1 MSIFDFIKK
10 GPSAQTGANSAGSA
24 VAGAESAEI
33 LANLVLNTIDS
44 GVVIV
49 LPTGVIEYI
58 NPAAVSLLG
67 GQMAQNFL
75 GAKLEDILKLENGQ
89 GVAIPAQNNLV
100 FYAVNNGQNYT
111 TREYFL
117 VNLQGQKKPVAFKI
131 ITAHSPKNE
140 RIVTFYDITSE
151 LEAES
156 EQTEFISTAS
166 HEMRTPVA
174 SIEGYLGLA
183 LNPKTATIDER
194 AKKYLEEAHKSSQH
208 LGKLFRDLLD
218 VTKLDDKRIKAHLLP
233 IEVTS
238 TVRSIAEGQIP
249 KMSEKNIH
257 FTFGSSSSANI
268 NGGRVINQ
276 EVFAAVDVDFLR
288 EIINNLIENAIK
300 YTNNGGGIW
309 VNVRG
314 DGDRVLIN
322 VTDTGIGIS
331 PEDSKHVFQKFYRAD
346 NSETRTIGG
355 TGLGLYIVKERVE
368 AMSGSTWVESTFG
381 EGSTFYVAFPRLTYE
396 EYLRRKQIEANTQ
409 AMTPQ
414 NSATSTPAVS
424 ASNENQIPA
433 NENQNPAPM
442 QYSTETTTPGQ
453 VAAPAVAPAAAPVS
467 TTTNTP
473 IQTEAPMQAPT
484 ETTIPTQEPATTPTM
499 MNAPIQTPAP
509 AQTPTVSTAP
519 VQAPA
524 PAPTEPV
531 MPAPTEPT
539 ASSAPAA
546 PTETATSSTPVAPM
560 TPATPVMPATST
572 TQSNPFLQNSTTPTQ
587 NTPASPTT
595 PNTQNI
601 PTAPINPAPT
611 PAATANPVS
620 APITPANPAPTP
632 ATPTNLTMPTPPIT
646 PTNPNILNK

>member
-10 GPSAQTGANSAGSA
+10 GPGAQMGANSAGGE

-44 GVVIV
+44 GVIIV

-89 GVAIPAQNNLV
+89 GVVIPAQNNLV

-218 VTKLDDKRIKAHLLP
+218 VTKLDDKRIKAHLTP

-257 FTFGSSSSANI
+257 FTFGSSSSANM

-414 NSATSTPAVS
+414 NSVASTPNISTPSVS
-424 ASNENQIPA
+424 EPSESQAS
-433 NENQNPAPM
+433 APM
-442 QYSTETTTPGQ
+442 QFSTEVTTPIS
-453 VAAPAVAPAAAPVS
+453 AATPVS

-473 IQTEAPMQAPT
+473 IQTEAPMQTPT
-484 ETTIPTQEPATTPTM
+484 TSTMPTQEPATTPTM
-499 MNAPIQTPAP
+499 TNAPIQTPAP
-509 AQTPTVSTAP
+509 AQTPTVSTAL
-519 VQAPA
+519 VQTPA
-524 PAPTEPV
+524 PAPTD
-531 MPAPTEPT
+531 PT
-539 ASSAPAA
+539 ASSKPA
-546 PTETATSSTPVAPM
+546 APM
-560 TPATPVMPATST
+560 TPTAPVMSANPVI
-572 TQSNPFLQNSTTPTQ
+572 SNVSTTPS
-587 NTPASPTT
+587 TPATQTT
-595 PNTQNI
+595 
-601 PTAPINPAPT
+601 
-611 PAATANPVS
+611 S
-620 APITPANPAPTP
+620 PTP
-632 ATPTNLTMPTPPIT
+632 ATPTAPVMQTNPFLQNTTTTTQNTPATPNNANMPTPPIT

>member
-10 GPSAQTGANSAGSA
+10 GPGAQTGANSTGGA

-44 GVVIV
+44 GVIIV
-49 LPTGVIEYI
+49 LSTGVIEYI

-117 VNLQGQKKPVAFKI
+117 VNLQGQKKPVAFKV
-131 ITAHSPKNE
+131 ITAHSQKNE

-257 FTFGSSSSANI
+257 FTFGSSSSANM

-414 NSATSTPAVS
+414 NSVASNPAVS
-424 ASNENQIPA
+424 ASSENQT
-433 NENQNPAPM
+433 PAPM
-442 QYSTETTTPGQ
+442 QFPTETTTPGQ
-453 VAAPAVAPAAAPVS
+453 VVAPVS
-467 TTTNTP
+467 TTMNTP
-473 IQTEAPMQAPT
+473 IQTEAPVQAPT
-484 ETTIPTQEPATTPTM
+484 VSTIPTQEPAPVTTE
-499 MNAPIQTPAP
+499 A
-509 AQTPTVSTAP
+509 TAP
-519 VQAPA
+519 SVPV
-524 PAPTEPV
+524 APTEPAALS
-531 MPAPTEPT
+531 APT
-539 ASSAPAA
+539 
-546 PTETATSSTPVAPM
+546 APM
-560 TPATPVMPATST
+560 APATPVMPATST

-587 NTPASPTT
+587 NTPASSTA

-601 PTAPINPAPT
+601 PTAPINPVPT
-611 PAATANPVS
+611 SVTPVNPVS
-620 APITPANPAPTP
+620 TPITPANPAQTP
-632 ATPTNLTMPTPPIT
+632 AAPISPSMPTPPIT

>member
-10 GPSAQTGANSAGSA
+10 GPSAQTGANSAGGA

-44 GVVIV
+44 GVIIV

-117 VNLQGQKKPVAFKI
+117 VNLQGQKKPVAFKV

-257 FTFGSSSSANI
+257 FTFGSSSSANM

-414 NSATSTPAVS
+414 NSTASTSAVSTP
-424 ASNENQIPA
+424 NENQTPT
-433 NENQNPAPM
+433 PM
-442 QYSTETTTPGQ
+442 QFPTETTAPTP
-453 VAAPAVAPAAAPVS
+453 VATPVS

-473 IQTEAPMQAPT
+473 IQTEASMQTPT
-484 ETTIPTQEPATTPTM
+484 ASTIPTQAPAQTPTM
-499 MNAPIQTPAP
+499 TNAPIQTPAP
-509 AQTPTVSTAP
+509 AQTPTASTAP

-524 PAPTEPV
+524 PAPTESV
-531 MPAPTEPT
+531 IPAPTEP
-539 ASSAPAA
+539 SVLSA
-546 PTETATSSTPVAPM
+546 PVAPTAPGAPVM
-560 TPATPVMPATST
+560 SANPVISNVSTTPSTPATPTTS
-572 TQSNPFLQNSTTPTQ
+572 
-587 NTPASPTT
+587 
-595 PNTQNI
+595 
-601 PTAPINPAPT
+601 
-611 PAATANPVS
+611 
-620 APITPANPAPTP
+620 PTP
-632 ATPTNLTMPTPPIT
+632 ATPTAPVMQTNPFLQNTTPTTQNTPATPINPTMPTPPIT

>member
-10 GPSAQTGANSAGSA
+10 GPGAQAGANSAGGV
-24 VAGAESAEI
+24 VAGTEGAEI
-33 LANLVLNTIDS
+33 LANLVLNTTDS
-44 GVVIV
+44 GVIIV

-111 TREYFL
+111 TRGYFL
-117 VNLQGQKKPVAFKI
+117 VNLQGQKKPVAFKV

-156 EQTEFISTAS
+156 EQAEFISTAS

-194 AKKYLEEAHKSSQH
+194 AKKYLEEAKKSSQH

-218 VTKLDDKRIKAHLLP
+218 VTKLDDKRIKAHLTP

-257 FTFGSSSSANI
+257 FTFGSSSSANM

-414 NSATSTPAVS
+414 NTTDSTPNTS
-424 ASNENQIPA
+424 NPGISEPNENQT
-433 NENQNPAPM
+433 PAPM
-442 QYSTETTTPGQ
+442 QFSTETTTPNQ
-453 VAAPAVAPAAAPVS
+453 VAAPVS
-467 TTTNTP
+467 TTMNMP
-473 IQTEAPMQAPT
+473 VQAEAPMQAPT
-484 ETTIPTQEPATTPTM
+484 VSAMPTQ
-499 MNAPIQTPAP
+499 
-509 AQTPTVSTAP
+509 
-519 VQAPA
+519 A
-524 PAPTEPV
+524 PAPTESTIS
-531 MPAPTEPT
+531 APTEPT
-539 ASSAPAA
+539 ASSTPAAPMAPAA
-546 PTETATSSTPVAPM
+546 PVVSA
-560 TPATPVMPATST
+560 MPT
-572 TQSNPFLQNSTTPTQ
+572 TQTNPFLQNSATPAQ

-595 PNTQNI
+595 PNAQSVAT
-601 PTAPINPAPT
+601 TLANPAPT
-611 PAATANPVS
+611 QAATVNPVS
-620 APITPANPAPTP
+620 NPITPANPNPTS
-632 ATPTNLTMPTPPIT
+632 ATPINPAMPTPPIA

>member
-10 GPSAQTGANSAGSA
+10 GPSAQTGANSAGGA

-44 GVVIV
+44 GVIIV
-49 LPTGVIEYI
+49 LSTGVIEYI

-67 GQMAQNFL
+67 GQMVQNFL

-111 TREYFL
+111 TRGYFL
-117 VNLQGQKKPVAFKI
+117 VNLQGQKKPVAFKV

-156 EQTEFISTAS
+156 EQAEFISTAS

-194 AKKYLEEAHKSSQH
+194 AKKYLEEAKKSSQH

-218 VTKLDDKRIKAHLLP
+218 VTKLDDKRIKAHLTP

-257 FTFGSSSSANI
+257 FTFGSSSSANM

-414 NSATSTPAVS
+414 NTATSASDAS
-424 ASNENQIPA
+424 APSEGQTA
-433 NENQNPAPM
+433 APM
-442 QYSTETTTPGQ
+442 QFPTETTTPTQ
-453 VAAPAVAPAAAPVS
+453 TSAPVS
-467 TTTNTP
+467 TTINTP

-484 ETTIPTQEPATTPTM
+484 VSAMPTQAPATAPTEM
-499 MNAPIQTPAP
+499 VAPAKAPTP
-509 AQTPTVSTAP
+509 AQTPTASATP

-524 PAPTEPV
+524 SAPTD
-531 MPAPTEPT
+531 PT
-539 ASSAPAA
+539 ASSKPA
-546 PTETATSSTPVAPM
+546 APM
-560 TPATPVMPATST
+560 TPAAPVM
-572 TQSNPFLQNSTTPTQ
+572 QSNPFLQNSATPAQ
-587 NTPASPTT
+587 NTPASS
-595 PNTQNI
+595 
-601 PTAPINPAPT
+601 TAPNAQSVATTLANPAPT
-611 PAATANPVS
+611 QAATVNPVS
-620 APITPANPAPTP
+620 NPITPANPNPTS
-632 ATPTNLTMPTPPIT
+632 ATPINPAMPNPPIM

>member
-10 GPSAQTGANSAGSA
+10 GPGAQTSANSAGGA

-44 GVVIV
+44 GVIIV

-100 FYAVNNGQNYT
+100 FHAVNNGQNYT

-218 VTKLDDKRIKAHLLP
+218 VTKLDDKRIKAHLTP

-257 FTFGSSSSANI
+257 FTFGSSSSANM

-276 EVFAAVDVDFLR
+276 EVFASIDVDFLR

-414 NSATSTPAVS
+414 NSVASNPADS
-424 ASNENQIPA
+424 ASSENQTSVPTDFAAQTQPQTMPTAVPVQIPA
-433 NENQNPAPM
+433 PAP
-442 QYSTETTTPGQ
+442 SEAITPAQ
-453 VAAPAVAPAAAPVS
+453 APAS
-467 TTTNTP
+467 S
-473 IQTEAPMQAPT
+473 EAISPT
-484 ETTIPTQEPATTPTM
+484 
-499 MNAPIQTPAP
+499 QTPAP
-509 AQTPTVSTAP
+509 APTQTQTTSAAST
-519 VQAPA
+519 QTPA
-524 PAPTEPV
+524 PAPTESV
-531 MPAPTEPT
+531 IPAPTEP
-539 ASSAPAA
+539 SVQSAPAA
-546 PTETATSSTPVAPM
+546 ST
-560 TPATPVMPATST
+560 TPATPAMSSAPTAQT
-572 TQSNPFLQNSTTPTQ
+572 NPFLQNSTTPTQ
-587 NTPASPTT
+587 NAPTISTT
-595 PNTQNI
+595 PNIQATPIAPTNPSPTQA
-601 PTAPINPAPT
+601 TTINPAST
-611 PAATANPVS
+611 
-620 APITPANPAPTP
+620 PITPANP
-632 ATPTNLTMPTPPIT
+632 TPTSAALINSTIPTPPIT

>member
-10 GPSAQTGANSAGSA
+10 GPAAQTTASNTSGA

-44 GVVIV
+44 GVIIV

-218 VTKLDDKRIKAHLLP
+218 VTKLDDKRIKAHLTP

-257 FTFGSSSSANI
+257 FTFGSSSSANM

-276 EVFAAVDVDFLR
+276 EVFAAIDVDFLR

-346 NSETRTIGG
+346 NSETRTVGG

-414 NSATSTPAVS
+414 NSVASTSAVSTP
-424 ASNENQIPA
+424 NENQT
-433 NENQNPAPM
+433 PAPM
-442 QYSTETTTPGQ
+442 QYSTETTAPTP
-453 VAAPAVAPAAAPVS
+453 VAAPVS
-467 TTTNTP
+467 TTMNTP
-473 IQTEAPMQAPT
+473 VQTEAP
-484 ETTIPTQEPATTPTM
+484 
-499 MNAPIQTPAP
+499 IQ
-509 AQTPTVSTAP
+509 AQTASAMPI
-519 VQAPA
+519 QAPA
-524 PAPTEPV
+524 PVTTEATAPSVPVAPTEPAALS
-531 MPAPTEPT
+531 APT
-539 ASSAPAA
+539 
-546 PTETATSSTPVAPM
+546 APM
-560 TPATPVMPATST
+560 APATPVMPATST

-587 NTPASPTT
+587 STPASSTA

-601 PTAPINPAPT
+601 PTAPINPVPT
-611 PAATANPVS
+611 SATPVNPVS
-620 APITPANPAPTP
+620 TPITPANPAQTP
-632 ATPTNLTMPTPPIT
+632 AAPISPSMPTPPIT

>member
-10 GPSAQTGANSAGSA
+10 GPGAQAGVNSAGGA
-24 VAGAESAEI
+24 VAGAEGAEI
-33 LANLVLNTIDS
+33 LANLVLNTTDS
-44 GVVIV
+44 GVIIV

-111 TREYFL
+111 TRGYFL
-117 VNLQGQKKPVAFKI
+117 VNLQGQKKPVAFKV

-156 EQTEFISTAS
+156 EQAEFISTAS

-194 AKKYLEEAHKSSQH
+194 AKKYLEEAKKSSQH

-218 VTKLDDKRIKAHLLP
+218 VTKLDDKRIKAHLTP

-249 KMSEKNIH
+249 KMSEKDIH
-257 FTFGSSSSANI
+257 FTFGSSSSANM

-414 NSATSTPAVS
+414 NTATSASDAS
-424 ASNENQIPA
+424 APSEGQTA
-433 NENQNPAPM
+433 APM
-442 QYSTETTTPGQ
+442 QFPTETTTPTQ
-453 VAAPAVAPAAAPVS
+453 TSAPVS
-467 TTTNTP
+467 TTINTP

-484 ETTIPTQEPATTPTM
+484 VSAMPTQAPATAPTEM
-499 MNAPIQTPAP
+499 VAPAKAPTP
-509 AQTPTVSTAP
+509 AQTPTASATP

-524 PAPTEPV
+524 SAPTD
-531 MPAPTEPT
+531 PT
-539 ASSAPAA
+539 ASSKPA
-546 PTETATSSTPVAPM
+546 APM
-560 TPATPVMPATST
+560 TPAAPVM
-572 TQSNPFLQNSTTPTQ
+572 QSNPFLQNSATPAQ
-587 NTPASPTT
+587 NTPASS
-595 PNTQNI
+595 
-601 PTAPINPAPT
+601 TAPNAQSVATTLANPAPT
-611 PAATANPVS
+611 QAATVNPVS
-620 APITPANPAPTP
+620 NPITPANPNPTS
-632 ATPTNLTMPTPPIT
+632 ATPINPAMPNPPIM

>member
-10 GPSAQTGANSAGSA
+10 GPGAQTGANSAGGA

-44 GVVIV
+44 GVIIV

-89 GVAIPAQNNLV
+89 GVAIPTQNNLV
-100 FYAVNNGQNYT
+100 LYAVNNGQNYT

-218 VTKLDDKRIKAHLLP
+218 VTKLDDKRIKAHLTP

-249 KMSEKNIH
+249 KMSEKDIH
-257 FTFGSSSSANI
+257 FTFGSSSSANM

-414 NSATSTPAVS
+414 NTATSASDAS
-424 ASNENQIPA
+424 APSEGQTA
-433 NENQNPAPM
+433 APM
-442 QYSTETTTPGQ
+442 QFPTETTTPTQ
-453 VAAPAVAPAAAPVS
+453 TSAPVS
-467 TTTNTP
+467 TTINTP

-484 ETTIPTQEPATTPTM
+484 VSAMPTQAPATAPTEM
-499 MNAPIQTPAP
+499 VAPAKAPTP
-509 AQTPTVSTAP
+509 AQTPTASATP

-524 PAPTEPV
+524 SAPTD
-531 MPAPTEPT
+531 PT
-539 ASSAPAA
+539 ASSKPA
-546 PTETATSSTPVAPM
+546 APM
-560 TPATPVMPATST
+560 TPAAPVM
-572 TQSNPFLQNSTTPTQ
+572 QSNPFLQNSATPAQ
-587 NTPASPTT
+587 NTPASS
-595 PNTQNI
+595 
-601 PTAPINPAPT
+601 TAPNAQSVATTLANPAPT
-611 PAATANPVS
+611 QAATVNPVS
-620 APITPANPAPTP
+620 NPITPANPNPTS
-632 ATPTNLTMPTPPIT
+632 ATPINPAMPNPPIM

>member
-10 GPSAQTGANSAGSA
+10 GPGAQVGANSAGGA

-33 LANLVLNTIDS
+33 LANLVLNTTDS
-44 GVVIV
+44 GVIIV

-111 TREYFL
+111 TRGYFL

-156 EQTEFISTAS
+156 EQAEFISTAS

-194 AKKYLEEAHKSSQH
+194 AKKYLEEAKKSSQH

-218 VTKLDDKRIKAHLLP
+218 VTKLDDKRIKAHLTP

-257 FTFGSSSSANI
+257 FTFGSSSSANM

-314 DGDRVLIN
+314 DGDRVLTN

-396 EYLRRKQIEANTQ
+396 EYLRRKQIEVNTQ

-414 NSATSTPAVS
+414 NSVASTPNISTPSVS
-424 ASNENQIPA
+424 EPSENQT
-433 NENQNPAPM
+433 PAPM
-442 QYSTETTTPGQ
+442 QFPTETTTPI
-453 VAAPAVAPAAAPVS
+453 PAVAPVS
-467 TTTNTP
+467 TTMNMS

-484 ETTIPTQEPATTPTM
+484 VSTTPVQ
-499 MNAPIQTPAP
+499 APAP
-509 AQTPTVSTAP
+509 AQTPTVSATP
-519 VQAPA
+519 IQLPA
-524 PAPTEPV
+524 
-531 MPAPTEPT
+531 PAPTEPT

-546 PTETATSSTPVAPM
+546 PI
-560 TPATPVMPATST
+560 TPASPVMPVTST
-572 TQSNPFLQNSTTPTQ
+572 TQSNPFLQNSATPAQ
-587 NTPASPTT
+587 NTSASPTA
-595 PNTQNI
+595 PNTQGI

-611 PAATANPVS
+611 PAATVNPVS
-620 APITPANPAPTP
+620 TPITPANPTPTP
-632 ATPTNLTMPTPPIT
+632 AAPINPAMPNPPIT

>member
-10 GPSAQTGANSAGSA
+10 GPGAQTGANSAGGA

-44 GVVIV
+44 GVIIV

-67 GQMAQNFL
+67 GQVAQNFL

-218 VTKLDDKRIKAHLLP
+218 VTKLDDKRIKAHLTP

-257 FTFGSSSSANI
+257 FTFGSSSSANM

-414 NSATSTPAVS
+414 NTVASTPNISTPSVS
-424 ASNENQIPA
+424 EPSENQA
-433 NENQNPAPM
+433 PAPM
-442 QYSTETTTPGQ
+442 QSPTEMTTPIQ
-453 VAAPAVAPAAAPVS
+453 AAEPVS
-467 TTTNTP
+467 AIMNTP
-473 IQTEAPMQAPT
+473 IQTEAPVQA
-484 ETTIPTQEPATTPTM
+484 
-499 MNAPIQTPAP
+499 
-509 AQTPTVSTAP
+509 PTVSTTPVQAP
-519 VQAPA
+519 AQSSTTSTAPIQAPA
-524 PAPTEPV
+524 PAPTEP
-531 MPAPTEPT
+531 T
-539 ASSAPAA
+539 ASSTPAA
-546 PTETATSSTPVAPM
+546 PITPASPVTPV
-560 TPATPVMPATST
+560 TST
-572 TQSNPFLQNSTTPTQ
+572 TQSNPFLQNNATPAQ
-587 NTPASPTT
+587 NTPASPTALNAQSVAT
-595 PNTQNI
+595 TLAN
-601 PTAPINPAPT
+601 PT
-611 PAATANPVS
+611 PTQATTINPVS
-620 APITPANPAPTP
+620 TPITPANPAPAP
-632 ATPTNLTMPTPPIT
+632 AAPINSTMPTPPIT

>member
-10 GPSAQTGANSAGSA
+10 GPGAQAGVNSAGGA
-24 VAGAESAEI
+24 VSGAESAEI
-33 LANLVLNTIDS
+33 LANLVLNTTDS
-44 GVVIV
+44 GVIIV

-111 TREYFL
+111 TRGYFL
-117 VNLQGQKKPVAFKI
+117 VNLQGQKKPVAFKV

-156 EQTEFISTAS
+156 EQAEFISTAS

-218 VTKLDDKRIKAHLLP
+218 VTKLDDKRIKAHLTP

-249 KMSEKNIH
+249 KMSEKDIH
-257 FTFGSSSSANI
+257 FTFGSSSSANM

-414 NSATSTPAVS
+414 NSVASIPNTFTP
-424 ASNENQIPA
+424 NENQT
-433 NENQNPAPM
+433 PAPM
-442 QYSTETTTPGQ
+442 QFSTEITAPTP
-453 VAAPAVAPAAAPVS
+453 VATPVS
-467 TTTNTP
+467 TTMNTP
-473 IQTEAPMQAPT
+473 MQTEAPMQAPT
-484 ETTIPTQEPATTPTM
+484 VSTTPVQ
-499 MNAPIQTPAP
+499 APAP
-509 AQTPTVSTAP
+509 AQTPTTSTTP
-519 VQAPA
+519 TQAPA
-524 PAPTEPV
+524 PTPTESAISAPTEP
-531 MPAPTEPT
+531 A

-546 PTETATSSTPVAPM
+546 PMAPAAPIM
-560 TPATPVMPATST
+560 
-572 TQSNPFLQNSTTPTQ
+572 QSNSFLQNSATPAQ
-587 NTPASPTT
+587 NTPASATT
-595 PNTQNI
+595 PNAQSI
-601 PTAPINPAPT
+601 PTEPINPSST
-611 PAATANPVS
+611 HAATVNPVS
-620 APITPANPAPTP
+620 TQITPVNPTQTPAVPVNPTPTP
-632 ATPTNLTMPTPPIT
+632 ATPINPTMPAPPT
-646 PTNPNILNK
+646 MPTNPNILNK

>member
-10 GPSAQTGANSAGSA
+10 GPSAQTGTNSAGGV

-44 GVVIV
+44 GVIIV
-49 LPTGVIEYI
+49 LSTGVIEYI

-117 VNLQGQKKPVAFKI
+117 VNLQGQKKPVAFKV

-218 VTKLDDKRIKAHLLP
+218 VTKLDDKRIKAHLTP

-249 KMSEKNIH
+249 KMSEKDIH
-257 FTFGSSSSANI
+257 FTFGSSSSANM

-414 NSATSTPAVS
+414 NSTASTSAASTP
-424 ASNENQIPA
+424 NENQT
-433 NENQNPAPM
+433 PAPM
-442 QYSTETTTPGQ
+442 QFPTEMTTPSQ
-453 VAAPAVAPAAAPVS
+453 AAVPVS
-467 TTTNTP
+467 TTMNTP
-473 IQTEAPMQAPT
+473 VQTEAPMQAQT
-484 ETTIPTQEPATTPTM
+484 ASAM
-499 MNAPIQTPAP
+499 PI
-509 AQTPTVSTAP
+509 
-519 VQAPA
+519 QAPA
-524 PAPTEPV
+524 PVTTEATAPSVPVAPTEPATLS
-531 MPAPTEPT
+531 APT
-539 ASSAPAA
+539 
-546 PTETATSSTPVAPM
+546 APM
-560 TPATPVMPATST
+560 APVTPVMPATST
-572 TQSNPFLQNSTTPTQ
+572 TQSNPFLQNNTTPAQ

-620 APITPANPAPTP
+620 TPITPANPAPTP
-632 ATPTNLTMPTPPIT
+632 AAPTNLTMPTPPIT

>member
-10 GPSAQTGANSAGSA
+10 GPSTQTGTNSTGGA

-44 GVVIV
+44 GVIIV
-49 LPTGVIEYI
+49 LSTGIIEYI

-257 FTFGSSSSANI
+257 FTFGSSSSANM

-414 NSATSTPAVS
+414 NSAASTSAVSTP
-424 ASNENQIPA
+424 NENQT
-433 NENQNPAPM
+433 PAPM
-442 QYSTETTTPGQ
+442 QFPTEMTTPSQ
-453 VAAPAVAPAAAPVS
+453 VVAPV
-467 TTTNTP
+467 
-473 IQTEAPMQAPT
+473 
-484 ETTIPTQEPATTPTM
+484 
-499 MNAPIQTPAP
+499 QTPAP
-509 AQTPTVSTAP
+509 APSEAITPAQAEVSTPTIANTPVQTQAPMQRPTTSTMPVQTSAPAPTPTASATP

-524 PAPTEPV
+524 PAPTESTASSTPA
-531 MPAPTEPT
+531 APTEPT

-546 PTETATSSTPVAPM
+546 PM
-560 TPATPVMPATST
+560 TPAAPVMPAM
-572 TQSNPFLQNSTTPTQ
+572 QSNPFLQNSATPTQ
-587 NTPASPTT
+587 NAPASPTV
-595 PNTQNI
+595 PNTQSI
-601 PTAPINPAPT
+601 PTAPINPDST
-611 PAATANPVS
+611 PAATVNPVS
-620 APITPANPAPTP
+620 TPITPVNPAPTQAAPINP
-632 ATPTNLTMPTPPIT
+632 AMPNPPIT

>member
-10 GPSAQTGANSAGSA
+10 GPGAQTGANSTGSA

-44 GVVIV
+44 GVIIV
-49 LPTGVIEYI
+49 LSTGVIEYI

-257 FTFGSSSSANI
+257 FTFGSSSSANM

-414 NSATSTPAVS
+414 NSAASTSAVSTP
-424 ASNENQIPA
+424 NENQT
-433 NENQNPAPM
+433 PAPM
-442 QYSTETTTPGQ
+442 QFPTETTTPTP
-453 VAAPAVAPAAAPVS
+453 VAAPV
-467 TTTNTP
+467 
-473 IQTEAPMQAPT
+473 
-484 ETTIPTQEPATTPTM
+484 
-499 MNAPIQTPAP
+499 QTPAP
-509 AQTPTVSTAP
+509 APSEAITPAQAEVSTPTIANTP
-519 VQAPA
+519 VQTQAPMQRPTTSTIPVQTSA
-524 PAPTEPV
+524 PAPTPTASATPV
-531 MPAPTEPT
+531 QATAPAPTEPT

-546 PTETATSSTPVAPM
+546 PM
-560 TPATPVMPATST
+560 TPAAPVMPAM
-572 TQSNPFLQNSTTPTQ
+572 QSNPFLQNSATPTQ
-587 NTPASPTT
+587 NAPASPTV
-595 PNTQNI
+595 PNTQSI
-601 PTAPINPAPT
+601 PTAPINPDST
-611 PAATANPVS
+611 PATTVNPVS
-620 APITPANPAPTP
+620 APITPANS
-632 ATPTNLTMPTPPIT
+632 TPTSTTQINPAMPNPPIT

>member
-1 MSIFDFIKK
+1 
-10 GPSAQTGANSAGSA
+10 
-24 VAGAESAEI
+24 
-33 LANLVLNTIDS
+33 
-44 GVVIV
+44 
-49 LPTGVIEYI
+49 
-58 NPAAVSLLG
+58 
-67 GQMAQNFL
+67 
-75 GAKLEDILKLENGQ
+75 
-89 GVAIPAQNNLV
+89 
-100 FYAVNNGQNYT
+100 
-111 TREYFL
+111 
-117 VNLQGQKKPVAFKI
+117 NLQGQKKPVAFKI

-218 VTKLDDKRIKAHLLP
+218 VTKLDDKRIKAHLTP

-257 FTFGSSSSANI
+257 FTFGSSSSANM

-414 NSATSTPAVS
+414 NSAASAPSNSTPSVS
-424 ASNENQIPA
+424 EPSENQA
-433 NENQNPAPM
+433 PAPM
-442 QYSTETTTPGQ
+442 QFSTETTTPI
-453 VAAPAVAPAAAPVS
+453 PAVAPVS
-467 TTTNTP
+467 TTMNTP
-473 IQTEAPMQAPT
+473 IQTEAPVQAPT
-484 ETTIPTQEPATTPTM
+484 VSTIPTQEPATTPTM
-499 MNAPIQTPAP
+499 TNAPIQTPAP
-509 AQTPTVSTAP
+509 AQTPTVSTAL
-519 VQAPA
+519 VQTPA
-524 PAPTEPV
+524 PAINLET
-531 MPAPTEPT
+531 A

-560 TPATPVMPATST
+560 TPAAPIMST
-572 TQSNPFLQNSTTPTQ
+572 IHSNSFLQNSATPAQ

-632 ATPTNLTMPTPPIT
+632 AAPTNLTMPTPPIT

>member
-10 GPSAQTGANSAGSA
+10 GPSAQTGTNSTGGA

-44 GVVIV
+44 GVIIV

-89 GVAIPAQNNLV
+89 GVVIPAQNNLV

-218 VTKLDDKRIKAHLLP
+218 VTKLDDKRIKAHLTP

-257 FTFGSSSSANI
+257 FTFGSSSSANM

-276 EVFAAVDVDFLR
+276 EVFAAIDVDFLR

-414 NSATSTPAVS
+414 NSAASTSAVSTP
-424 ASNENQIPA
+424 NENQT
-433 NENQNPAPM
+433 PAPM
-442 QYSTETTTPGQ
+442 QFPTETTTPTP
-453 VAAPAVAPAAAPVS
+453 VAAPV
-467 TTTNTP
+467 
-473 IQTEAPMQAPT
+473 
-484 ETTIPTQEPATTPTM
+484 
-499 MNAPIQTPAP
+499 QTPAP
-509 AQTPTVSTAP
+509 APSEAITPAQAEVSTPTIANTP
-519 VQAPA
+519 VQTQAPMQRPTTSTMPVQTSA
-524 PAPTEPV
+524 PAPTPTASATPV
-531 MPAPTEPT
+531 QATAPAPTEPT

-546 PTETATSSTPVAPM
+546 PM
-560 TPATPVMPATST
+560 TPAAPVMPAM
-572 TQSNPFLQNSTTPTQ
+572 QSNPFLQNSATPTQ
-587 NTPASPTT
+587 NAPASPTV
-595 PNTQNI
+595 PNTQSI
-601 PTAPINPAPT
+601 PTAPINPDST
-611 PAATANPVS
+611 PAATVNPVS
-620 APITPANPAPTP
+620 TPITPVNPAPTQTAPINP
-632 ATPTNLTMPTPPIT
+632 AMPNPPIT

>member
-10 GPSAQTGANSAGSA
+10 GPDAQAGVNSTGGA
-24 VAGAESAEI
+24 VSGAESAEI
-33 LANLVLNTIDS
+33 LANLVLNTTDS
-44 GVVIV
+44 GVIIV

-111 TREYFL
+111 TRGYFL
-117 VNLQGQKKPVAFKI
+117 VNLQGQKKPVAFKV

-156 EQTEFISTAS
+156 EQAEFISTAS

-194 AKKYLEEAHKSSQH
+194 AKKYLEEAKKSSQH

-218 VTKLDDKRIKAHLLP
+218 VTKLDDKRIKAHLTP

-257 FTFGSSSSANI
+257 FTFGSSSSANM

-414 NSATSTPAVS
+414 NSVASTPNISTPSVS
-424 ASNENQIPA
+424 EPSENQA
-433 NENQNPAPM
+433 PAPM
-442 QYSTETTTPGQ
+442 QFPTETTTP
-453 VAAPAVAPAAAPVS
+453 APAVAPVS
-467 TTTNTP
+467 ITTNMP

-484 ETTIPTQEPATTPTM
+484 VSATPTQAPATAPTEM
-499 MNAPIQTPAP
+499 VAPAKAPTP
-509 AQTPTVSTAP
+509 AQTPTASATP

-524 PAPTEPV
+524 SAPTD
-531 MPAPTEPT
+531 PT
-539 ASSAPAA
+539 ASSKPA
-546 PTETATSSTPVAPM
+546 APM
-560 TPATPVMPATST
+560 TPAAPVM
-572 TQSNPFLQNSTTPTQ
+572 QSNPFLQNSATPAQ
-587 NTPASPTT
+587 NTPASSTT
-595 PNTQNI
+595 PNAQSVATTLAN
-601 PTAPINPAPT
+601 PT
-611 PAATANPVS
+611 PTQATTINPVS
-620 APITPANPAPTP
+620 TPITPANPAPAP
-632 ATPTNLTMPTPPIT
+632 AAPINSTMPTPPIT

>member
-10 GPSAQTGANSAGSA
+10 GPGAQAGVNSAGGA
-24 VAGAESAEI
+24 VAGAEGAEI
-33 LANLVLNTIDS
+33 LANLVLNTTDS
-44 GVVIV
+44 GVIIV

-111 TREYFL
+111 TRGYFL
-117 VNLQGQKKPVAFKI
+117 VNLQGQKKPVAFKV

-156 EQTEFISTAS
+156 EQAEFISTAS

-194 AKKYLEEAHKSSQH
+194 AKKYLEEAKKSSQH

-218 VTKLDDKRIKAHLLP
+218 VTKLDDKRIKAHLTP

-249 KMSEKNIH
+249 KMSEKDIH
-257 FTFGSSSSANI
+257 FTFGSSSSANM

-414 NSATSTPAVS
+414 NSVASAPVVS
-424 ASNENQIPA
+424 GSNENQTTAPIQFPA
-433 NENQNPAPM
+433 EA
-442 QYSTETTTPGQ
+442 TTP
-453 VAAPAVAPAAAPVS
+453 APAAAPVS
-467 TTTNTP
+467 TTMNMP
-473 IQTEAPMQAPT
+473 VQAEAPMQAPT
-484 ETTIPTQEPATTPTM
+484 VSAMPTQAPATAPTEM
-499 MNAPIQTPAP
+499 VAPAKAPTP
-509 AQTPTVSTAP
+509 AQTPTASATP

-524 PAPTEPV
+524 SAPTD
-531 MPAPTEPT
+531 PT
-539 ASSAPAA
+539 ASSKPA
-546 PTETATSSTPVAPM
+546 APM
-560 TPATPVMPATST
+560 TPAAPVM
-572 TQSNPFLQNSTTPTQ
+572 QSNPFLQNSATPAQ
-587 NTPASPTT
+587 NTPASPTA
-595 PNTQNI
+595 PNTQSIATTLANPA
-601 PTAPINPAPT
+601 PTQATTINPVSTPITPVNPAPT
-611 PAATANPVS
+611 PAV
-620 APITPANPAPTP
+620 PINS
-632 ATPTNLTMPTPPIT
+632 TMPTPPIT

>member
-10 GPSAQTGANSAGSA
+10 GPGAQTGANSTGGA

-44 GVVIV
+44 GVIIV

-117 VNLQGQKKPVAFKI
+117 VNLQGQKKPVAFKN

-151 LEAES
+151 IEAES

-257 FTFGSSSSANI
+257 FTFGSSSSANM

-424 ASNENQIPA
+424 TPNENQT
-433 NENQNPAPM
+433 PAPI
-442 QYSTETTTPGQ
+442 QFPTETTAPTP
-453 VAAPAVAPAAAPVS
+453 VATPVS

-473 IQTEAPMQAPT
+473 IQTEASMQTPT
-484 ETTIPTQEPATTPTM
+484 ASTIPTQAPAQTPTM
-499 MNAPIQTPAP
+499 TNAPIQTPAP
-509 AQTPTVSTAP
+509 AQTPTASTAP

-524 PAPTEPV
+524 PAPTESV
-531 MPAPTEPT
+531 IPAPTEP
-539 ASSAPAA
+539 SVLSA
-546 PTETATSSTPVAPM
+546 PVAPTAPGAPVM
-560 TPATPVMPATST
+560 SANPVISNVSTTPSTPATPTTS
-572 TQSNPFLQNSTTPTQ
+572 
-587 NTPASPTT
+587 
-595 PNTQNI
+595 
-601 PTAPINPAPT
+601 
-611 PAATANPVS
+611 
-620 APITPANPAPTP
+620 PTP
-632 ATPTNLTMPTPPIT
+632 ATPTAPVMQTNPFLQNTTPTTQNTPATPINPTMPTPPIT

>member
-10 GPSAQTGANSAGSA
+10 GPGAQAGVNSAGGA
-24 VAGAESAEI
+24 VASAESAEI
-33 LANLVLNTIDS
+33 LANLVLNTTDS
-44 GVVIV
+44 GVIIV

-111 TREYFL
+111 TRGYFL
-117 VNLQGQKKPVAFKI
+117 VNLQGQKKPVAFKV
-131 ITAHSPKNE
+131 ITAHTPKNE

-156 EQTEFISTAS
+156 EQAEFISTAS

-194 AKKYLEEAHKSSQH
+194 AKKYLEEAKKSSQH

-218 VTKLDDKRIKAHLLP
+218 VTKLDDKRIKAHLTP

-249 KMSEKNIH
+249 KMSEKDIH
-257 FTFGSSSSANI
+257 FTFGSSSSANM

-396 EYLRRKQIEANTQ
+396 EYLRRKQIEANAQ

-414 NSATSTPAVS
+414 SSVASNPAVS
-424 ASNENQIPA
+424 ASNENQTPT
-433 NENQNPAPM
+433 PM
-442 QYSTETTTPGQ
+442 QFSTEMNTP
-453 VAAPAVAPAAAPVS
+453 APAAVPV
-467 TTTNTP
+467 
-473 IQTEAPMQAPT
+473 
-484 ETTIPTQEPATTPTM
+484 
-499 MNAPIQTPAP
+499 QTPAP
-509 AQTPTVSTAP
+509 APSEVITPAQAEVSTPTIANTPVQTQAPMQRPEASATPIQTPV
-519 VQAPA
+519 
-524 PAPTEPV
+524 
-531 MPAPTEPT
+531 PAPTEPT
-539 ASSAPAA
+539 ASSTPVDPMTPAA
-546 PTETATSSTPVAPM
+546 PVMSANPVISNVSTIPSTPATQTTSP
-560 TPATPVMPATST
+560 TPATPVTPTTSPTPATPAAPVMQT
-572 TQSNPFLQNSTTPTQ
+572 NPFLQNTTPTSQ
-587 NTPASPTT
+587 NTPAT
-595 PNTQNI
+595 
-601 PTAPINPAPT
+601 PIN
-611 PAATANPVS
+611 S
-620 APITPANPAPTP
+620 A
-632 ATPTNLTMPTPPIT
+632 MPNPPIT

>member
-10 GPSAQTGANSAGSA
+10 GPGAQAGSNSAGGA

-44 GVVIV
+44 GVIIV
-49 LPTGVIEYI
+49 LSTGVIEYI

-67 GQMAQNFL
+67 GQMVQNFL

-89 GVAIPAQNNLV
+89 GVVIPAQNNLV

-257 FTFGSSSSANI
+257 FTFGSSSSANM

-414 NSATSTPAVS
+414 NSV
-424 ASNENQIPA
+424 ASVPNDSVA
-433 NENQNPAPM
+433 NENQTPAPTGPTAQTQPQAM
-442 QYSTETTTPGQ
+442 TT
-453 VAAPAVAPAAAPVS
+453 
-467 TTTNTP
+467 
-473 IQTEAPMQAPT
+473 M
-484 ETTIPTQEPATTPTM
+484 
-499 MNAPIQTPAP
+499 APIQTPAP
-509 AQTPTVSTAP
+509 ASTQIPTEPSAPIQMQT
-519 VQAPA
+519 
-524 PAPTEPV
+524 PAPTEPIIS
-531 MPAPTEPT
+531 APIEPT
-539 ASSAPAA
+539 VSP
-546 PTETATSSTPVAPM
+546 
-560 TPATPVMPATST
+560 TST
-572 TQSNPFLQNSTTPTQ
+572 TPIVSATPAIPAMPTAQSNPFLQNTTTPAQNTTTIPTTQ
-587 NTPASPTT
+587 NTQTM
-595 PNTQNI
+595 
-601 PTAPINPAPT
+601 PTAPANPASTSAVPVNPASTPTAPVNPTQTPAASVNPAPT
-611 PAATANPVS
+611 PAI
-620 APITPANPAPTP
+620 PIKT
-632 ATPTNLTMPTPPIT
+632 TMPTPPIT

>member
-10 GPSAQTGANSAGSA
+10 GPGAQAGANSAGGA

-44 GVVIV
+44 GVIIV

-89 GVAIPAQNNLV
+89 GVVIPAQNNLV

-218 VTKLDDKRIKAHLLP
+218 VTKLDDKRIKAHLTP

-257 FTFGSSSSANI
+257 FTFGSSSSANM

-414 NSATSTPAVS
+414 NSA
-424 ASNENQIPA
+424 ASVPKDSSPNENQTPA

-442 QYSTETTTPGQ
+442 QYSTETTAPTP
-453 VAAPAVAPAAAPVS
+453 VTAPVS
-467 TTTNTP
+467 TTMNTP
-473 IQTEAPMQAPT
+473 VQTEAPMQAQT
-484 ETTIPTQEPATTPTM
+484 ASAM
-499 MNAPIQTPAP
+499 PIQVPAPVTTEATASSTPA
-509 AQTPTVSTAP
+509 
-519 VQAPA
+519 
-524 PAPTEPV
+524 
-531 MPAPTEPT
+531 APTEPT
-539 ASSAPAA
+539 ASSAP
-546 PTETATSSTPVAPM
+546 VAPM
-560 TPATPVMPATST
+560 TPASPVMST
-572 TQSNPFLQNSTTPTQ
+572 IQSNSFLQNSATPAQ

-611 PAATANPVS
+611 PATPVNQVS
-620 APITPANPAPTP
+620 TPITPANPAQTP
-632 ATPTNLTMPTPPIT
+632 ATPINSAMPTPPIT

>member
-10 GPSAQTGANSAGSA
+10 GPGAQTGVNSTGGA
-24 VAGAESAEI
+24 VAGTEGAEI
-33 LANLVLNTIDS
+33 LANLVLNTTDS
-44 GVVIV
+44 GVIIV

-111 TREYFL
+111 TRGYFL
-117 VNLQGQKKPVAFKI
+117 VNLQGQKKPVAFKV

-156 EQTEFISTAS
+156 EQAEFISTAS

-194 AKKYLEEAHKSSQH
+194 AKKYLEEAKKSSQH

-218 VTKLDDKRIKAHLLP
+218 VTKLDDKRIKAHLTP

-249 KMSEKNIH
+249 KMSEKDIH
-257 FTFGSSSSANI
+257 FTFGSSSSANM

-414 NSATSTPAVS
+414 NSVASTPNISTPSVS
-424 ASNENQIPA
+424 EPSENQA
-433 NENQNPAPM
+433 PAPM
-442 QYSTETTTPGQ
+442 QFPTETTTP
-453 VAAPAVAPAAAPVS
+453 APAVAPVS
-467 TTTNTP
+467 TTMNTP
-473 IQTEAPMQAPT
+473 IQTEAPVQAQT
-484 ETTIPTQEPATTPTM
+484 ASSTSTQA
-499 MNAPIQTPAP
+499 PAP
-509 AQTPTVSTAP
+509 AQTPTASATP
-519 VQAPA
+519 TQAPA
-524 PAPTEPV
+524 PTPTESAISAPTEP
-531 MPAPTEPT
+531 A

-546 PTETATSSTPVAPM
+546 PMIPAAPVVSA
-560 TPATPVMPATST
+560 MPT
-572 TQSNPFLQNSTTPTQ
+572 TQTNPFLQNSATPAQ
-587 NTPASPTT
+587 NTPASPTA
-595 PNTQNI
+595 PNTQSIATTLAN
-601 PTAPINPAPT
+601 PT
-611 PAATANPVS
+611 PTQATTINPVS
-620 APITPANPAPTP
+620 TPITPANPAPTP
-632 ATPTNLTMPTPPIT
+632 AAPINSTMPTPPIT

>member
-10 GPSAQTGANSAGSA
+10 GPGAQAGANSAGGA

-44 GVVIV
+44 GVIIV

-117 VNLQGQKKPVAFKI
+117 VNLQGQKKPVAFKV

-257 FTFGSSSSANI
+257 FTFGSSSSANM

-414 NSATSTPAVS
+414 NSVASNPAVS
-424 ASNENQIPA
+424 ASNENQT
-433 NENQNPAPM
+433 PAPI
-442 QYSTETTTPGQ
+442 QFPTETTAPTP
-453 VAAPAVAPAAAPVS
+453 VATPVS

-473 IQTEAPMQAPT
+473 IQTEASMQAQT
-484 ETTIPTQEPATTPTM
+484 ASATSVQ
-499 MNAPIQTPAP
+499 AAAPAP
-509 AQTPTVSTAP
+509 AQSSTTSSSP
-519 VQAPA
+519 IQAPA
-524 PAPTEPV
+524 PAPTESTASSTPA
-531 MPAPTEPT
+531 APTEPT
-539 ASSAPAA
+539 TSSA
-546 PTETATSSTPVAPM
+546 PVAPM
-560 TPATPVMPATST
+560 TPASPVMST
-572 TQSNPFLQNSTTPTQ
+572 IQSNPFLQNSATPAQ

-601 PTAPINPAPT
+601 PTAPINPVPT
-611 PAATANPVS
+611 SATPVNPVS
-620 APITPANPAPTP
+620 TPITPANPAQTP
-632 ATPTNLTMPTPPIT
+632 AAPISPSMPTPPIT

>member
-10 GPSAQTGANSAGSA
+10 GPDTQTGANSTGGA

-44 GVVIV
+44 GVIIV

-218 VTKLDDKRIKAHLLP
+218 VTKLDDKRIKAHLTP

-249 KMSEKNIH
+249 KMSEKDIH
-257 FTFGSSSSANI
+257 FTFGSSSSANM

-414 NSATSTPAVS
+414 NSAASTSAVSTP
-424 ASNENQIPA
+424 NENQT
-433 NENQNPAPM
+433 PAPM
-442 QYSTETTTPGQ
+442 QFPTETTTPTP
-453 VAAPAVAPAAAPVS
+453 VAAPVS
-467 TTTNTP
+467 ATMNTP
-473 IQTEAPMQAPT
+473 MQTEAPMQAPT
-484 ETTIPTQEPATTPTM
+484 ASAMPIQPPTPAITEPTTPS
-499 MNAPIQTPAP
+499 
-509 AQTPTVSTAP
+509 VP
-519 VQAPA
+519 V
-524 PAPTEPV
+524 APTEP
-531 MPAPTEPT
+531 AALSAPT
-539 ASSAPAA
+539 ASTEPAALSAP
-546 PTETATSSTPVAPM
+546 TAPM
-560 TPATPVMPATST
+560 TTAAPAMST
-572 TQSNPFLQNSTTPTQ
+572 MQSNPFLQNSVTPAQ
-587 NTPASPTT
+587 NTPASLTA
-595 PNTQNI
+595 PNTQSI
-601 PTAPINPAPT
+601 ATTLANPAPT
-611 PAATANPVS
+611 QAATVNPVS
-620 APITPANPAPTP
+620 NPITPANPNPTS
-632 ATPTNLTMPTPPIT
+632 ATPINPAMPNPPIM

>member
-1 MSIFDFIKK
+1 M
-10 GPSAQTGANSAGSA
+10 GTNSAGGV

-44 GVVIV
+44 GVIIV

-117 VNLQGQKKPVAFKI
+117 VNLQGQKKPVAFKV

-257 FTFGSSSSANI
+257 FTFGSSSSANM

-414 NSATSTPAVS
+414 NSAASTSAVSTP
-424 ASNENQIPA
+424 NENQT
-433 NENQNPAPM
+433 PAPM
-442 QYSTETTTPGQ
+442 QFPTEMTTPSQ
-453 VAAPAVAPAAAPVS
+453 AAVPVS
-467 TTTNTP
+467 TTMNTP
-473 IQTEAPMQAPT
+473 VQTEAPMQAQTASAMP
-484 ETTIPTQEPATTPTM
+484 IQAPAQTPTM
-499 MNAPIQTPAP
+499 TNAPIQTPAP
-509 AQTPTVSTAP
+509 AQTPTASTAP

-524 PAPTEPV
+524 PAPTESV
-531 MPAPTEPT
+531 IPAPTEP
-539 ASSAPAA
+539 SVLSA
-546 PTETATSSTPVAPM
+546 PVAPTAPGAPVM
-560 TPATPVMPATST
+560 SANPVISNVSTTPSTPATPTTS
-572 TQSNPFLQNSTTPTQ
+572 
-587 NTPASPTT
+587 
-595 PNTQNI
+595 
-601 PTAPINPAPT
+601 
-611 PAATANPVS
+611 
-620 APITPANPAPTP
+620 PTP
-632 ATPTNLTMPTPPIT
+632 ATPTAPVMQTNPFLQNTTPTTQNTPATPINPTMPTPPIT

>member
-10 GPSAQTGANSAGSA
+10 GPSAQTGINSAGGA

-33 LANLVLNTIDS
+33 LSNLVLNTIDS
-44 GVVIV
+44 GVIIV

-117 VNLQGQKKPVAFKI
+117 VNLQGQKKPVAFKV

-257 FTFGSSSSANI
+257 FTFGSSSSANM

-396 EYLRRKQIEANTQ
+396 EYLRRKQIETNTQ

-414 NSATSTPAVS
+414 NSAASTSAVSTP
-424 ASNENQIPA
+424 NENQT
-433 NENQNPAPM
+433 PAPM
-442 QYSTETTTPGQ
+442 QFPTEMTTPSQ
-453 VAAPAVAPAAAPVS
+453 AAVPVS
-467 TTTNTP
+467 TTMNTP
-473 IQTEAPMQAPT
+473 IQTETPMQAQT
-484 ETTIPTQEPATTPTM
+484 VSTIPTQEPATTPTM
-499 MNAPIQTPAP
+499 TNAPIQTPAP
-509 AQTPTVSTAP
+509 AQTPTVSTAL
-519 VQAPA
+519 VQTPA
-524 PAPTEPV
+524 PAQTPTVSTAPVQTPAPATTESV
-531 MPAPTEPT
+531 MP
-539 ASSAPAA
+539 A
-546 PTETATSSTPVAPM
+546 PTETATSSAPVAPM
-560 TPATPVMPATST
+560 TPAAPVMSANPVI
-572 TQSNPFLQNSTTPTQ
+572 SNVSTTPS
-587 NTPASPTT
+587 TPATPTT
-595 PNTQNI
+595 
-601 PTAPINPAPT
+601 
-611 PAATANPVS
+611 S
-620 APITPANPAPTP
+620 PTP
-632 ATPTNLTMPTPPIT
+632 ATPTAPVMQTNPFLQNTTPTTQNTPATPINPTMPTPPIT

>member
-10 GPSAQTGANSAGSA
+10 GPGAQIGANGTGGA

-44 GVVIV
+44 GVIIV

-117 VNLQGQKKPVAFKI
+117 VNLQGQKKPVAFKV

-218 VTKLDDKRIKAHLLP
+218 VTKLDDKRIKAHLTP

-257 FTFGSSSSANI
+257 FTFGSSSSANM

-414 NSATSTPAVS
+414 NSIASAPDASAPNDNQTPTPIQFPTEAATP
-424 ASNENQIPA
+424 IPA
-433 NENQNPAPM
+433 A
-442 QYSTETTTPGQ
+442 T
-453 VAAPAVAPAAAPVS
+453 PVS
-467 TTTNTP
+467 TTTNMP
-473 IQTEAPMQAPT
+473 IQTEVPIQVPTASAMPVQTSAP
-484 ETTIPTQEPATTPTM
+484 IPTPV
-499 MNAPIQTPAP
+499 
-509 AQTPTVSTAP
+509 QTPTVSTTP
-519 VQAPA
+519 VQEPA
-524 PAPTEPV
+524 PAPTESVIP
-531 MPAPTEPT
+531 
-539 ASSAPAA
+539 A
-546 PTETATSSTPVAPM
+546 PTETATSSAPVAPM
-560 TPATPVMPATST
+560 TPAAPVMST
-572 TQSNPFLQNSTTPTQ
+572 IQSNPFLQNSTTPTQ
-587 NTPASPTT
+587 NTPASSTA

-601 PTAPINPAPT
+601 PTAPINPVPT
-611 PAATANPVS
+611 SATPVNPVS
-620 APITPANPAPTP
+620 TPITPANPAQTP
-632 ATPTNLTMPTPPIT
+632 AAPISPSMPTPPIT

>member
-10 GPSAQTGANSAGSA
+10 GPGAQAGANSAGGA

-44 GVVIV
+44 GVIIV

-111 TREYFL
+111 TRGYFL
-117 VNLQGQKKPVAFKI
+117 VNLQGQKKPVAFKV

-156 EQTEFISTAS
+156 EQAEFISTAS

-194 AKKYLEEAHKSSQH
+194 AKKYLEEAKKSSQH

-218 VTKLDDKRIKAHLLP
+218 VTKLDDKRIKAHLTP

-257 FTFGSSSSANI
+257 FTFGSSSSANM

-414 NSATSTPAVS
+414 NSVASTPNISTPSVS
-424 ASNENQIPA
+424 EPSENQA
-433 NENQNPAPM
+433 PAPM
-442 QYSTETTTPGQ
+442 QFPTETTTP
-453 VAAPAVAPAAAPVS
+453 APAAEPVS
-467 TTTNTP
+467 ATMNTP

-484 ETTIPTQEPATTPTM
+484 
-499 MNAPIQTPAP
+499 
-509 AQTPTVSTAP
+509 VSTTP

-524 PAPTEPV
+524 PAPIEPTALSTPAVPATPVAPV
-531 MPAPTEPT
+531 MPSAPAQTPT
-539 ASSAPAA
+539 ASSAPTQAPAPAPSAANA
-546 PTETATSSTPVAPM
+546 PTAPATQANPVVQANPFIQNPVSPAQTVTASAQNPVAPTQGATSPAHDM
-560 TPATPVMPATST
+560 ASPAQNTPATP
-572 TQSNPFLQNSTTPTQ
+572 
-587 NTPASPTT
+587 
-595 PNTQNI
+595 
-601 PTAPINPAPT
+601 INPS
-611 PAATANPVS
+611 PVS
-620 APITPANPAPTP
+620 VPTINS
-632 ATPTNLTMPTPPIT
+632 AMPTPPIT

>member
-10 GPSAQTGANSAGSA
+10 GPGAQAGANSADGA

-44 GVVIV
+44 GVIIV

-257 FTFGSSSSANI
+257 FTFGSSSSANM

-414 NSATSTPAVS
+414 NSTTSMPNIST
-424 ASNENQIPA
+424 SNENQT
-433 NENQNPAPM
+433 PAPM
-442 QYSTETTTPGQ
+442 QFSTETTAPTP
-453 VAAPAVAPAAAPVS
+453 VAAPVS
-467 TTTNTP
+467 TTMNTP
-473 IQTEAPMQAPT
+473 IQTETPMQAQTASTAPT
-484 ETTIPTQEPATTPTM
+484 
-499 MNAPIQTPAP
+499 QTPAS
-509 AQTPTVSTAP
+509 APTDSVI
-519 VQAPA
+519 
-524 PAPTEPV
+524 PAPTKPSV
-531 MPAPTEPT
+531 
-539 ASSAPAA
+539 SSAPA
-546 PTETATSSTPVAPM
+546 APM
-560 TPATPVMPATST
+560 TPATPVMPAAPAAQT
-572 TQSNPFLQNSTTPTQ
+572 NPFLQNNTTPG
-587 NTPASPTT
+587 
-595 PNTQNI
+595 QNI
-601 PTAPINPAPT
+601 PTIPAIPNTQTVPTAPTNPAPTQATTINPVSTPITPVNPAPT
-611 PAATANPVS
+611 PAA
-620 APITPANPAPTP
+620 PTS
-632 ATPTNLTMPTPPIT
+632 LTMPTPPIT

>member
-1 MSIFDFIKK
+1 M
-10 GPSAQTGANSAGSA
+10 
-24 VAGAESAEI
+24 AGAESAEI

-44 GVVIV
+44 GVIIV

-89 GVAIPAQNNLV
+89 GVVIPAQNNLV

-194 AKKYLEEAHKSSQH
+194 AKKYLEEAKKSSQH

-218 VTKLDDKRIKAHLLP
+218 VTKLDDKRIKAHLTP

-257 FTFGSSSSANI
+257 FTFGSSSSANM

-414 NSATSTPAVS
+414 NSVASTPNISTPSVS
-424 ASNENQIPA
+424 EPSENQA
-433 NENQNPAPM
+433 PAPM
-442 QYSTETTTPGQ
+442 QFPTETTTP
-453 VAAPAVAPAAAPVS
+453 APAVAPVS
-467 TTTNTP
+467 ITTNMP

-484 ETTIPTQEPATTPTM
+484 ASSTSTQ
-499 MNAPIQTPAP
+499 AP
-509 AQTPTVSTAP
+509 ADVQTPTASATP

-524 PAPTEPV
+524 PAPTTANEPV
-531 MPAPTEPT
+531 QTQTPIQTPANTPTAPT
-539 ASSAPAA
+539 
-546 PTETATSSTPVAPM
+546 
-560 TPATPVMPATST
+560 
-572 TQSNPFLQNSTTPTQ
+572 TQTNPFLQNSATSAQ
-587 NTPASPTT
+587 NTPTIPAT
-595 PNTQNI
+595 PNTQAM
-601 PTAPINPAPT
+601 PTAPANPAPT
-611 PAATANPVS
+611 QATTINPVS

-632 ATPTNLTMPTPPIT
+632 AAPINSTMPTPPTT

>member
-10 GPSAQTGANSAGSA
+10 GPGAQTGANGTGGA

-44 GVVIV
+44 GVIIV

-140 RIVTFYDITSE
+140 RIVTFYDISSE

-257 FTFGSSSSANI
+257 FTFGSSSSANM

-414 NSATSTPAVS
+414 NSVASNPAVS
-424 ASNENQIPA
+424 ASNENQTPT
-433 NENQNPAPM
+433 PM
-442 QYSTETTTPGQ
+442 QFSTEMTTPSQ
-453 VAAPAVAPAAAPVS
+453 AAVPVS
-467 TTTNTP
+467 TTMNTP
-473 IQTEAPMQAPT
+473 VQTEAPMQAQT
-484 ETTIPTQEPATTPTM
+484 ASAM
-499 MNAPIQTPAP
+499 PI
-509 AQTPTVSTAP
+509 
-519 VQAPA
+519 QAPA
-524 PAPTEPV
+524 PVTTEATAPSVPVAPTEPAALS
-531 MPAPTEPT
+531 APT
-539 ASSAPAA
+539 
-546 PTETATSSTPVAPM
+546 APM
-560 TPATPVMPATST
+560 APATPVMPATST
-572 TQSNPFLQNSTTPTQ
+572 TQSNPFLQNSTTPAQ

-632 ATPTNLTMPTPPIT
+632 AAPTNLTMPTPSIT

>member
-10 GPSAQTGANSAGSA
+10 GPGAQTGANSTGGA
-24 VAGAESAEI
+24 VTGAESAEI

-44 GVVIV
+44 GVIIV
-49 LPTGVIEYI
+49 LSTGVIEYI

-117 VNLQGQKKPVAFKI
+117 VNLQGQKKPVAFKV

-257 FTFGSSSSANI
+257 FTFGSSSSANM

-276 EVFAAVDVDFLR
+276 EVFAAIDVDFLR

-424 ASNENQIPA
+424 TPNENQT
-433 NENQNPAPM
+433 PAPI
-442 QYSTETTTPGQ
+442 QFPTETTAPTP
-453 VAAPAVAPAAAPVS
+453 VATPVS

-473 IQTEAPMQAPT
+473 IQTEASMQTPT
-484 ETTIPTQEPATTPTM
+484 ASTIPTQAPAQTPTM
-499 MNAPIQTPAP
+499 TNAPIQTPAP
-509 AQTPTVSTAP
+509 AQTPTASTAP

-524 PAPTEPV
+524 PAPTESV
-531 MPAPTEPT
+531 IPAPTEP
-539 ASSAPAA
+539 SVLSA
-546 PTETATSSTPVAPM
+546 PVAPTAPGAPVM
-560 TPATPVMPATST
+560 SANPVISNVSTTPSTPATPTTS
-572 TQSNPFLQNSTTPTQ
+572 
-587 NTPASPTT
+587 
-595 PNTQNI
+595 
-601 PTAPINPAPT
+601 
-611 PAATANPVS
+611 
-620 APITPANPAPTP
+620 PTP
-632 ATPTNLTMPTPPIT
+632 ATPTAPVMQTNPFLQNTTPTTQNTPATPINPTMPTPPIT

>member
-10 GPSAQTGANSAGSA
+10 GPATQTTTSNTSGA

-44 GVVIV
+44 GVIIV

-89 GVAIPAQNNLV
+89 GVVIPAQNNLV

-218 VTKLDDKRIKAHLLP
+218 VTKLDDKRIKAHLTP

-257 FTFGSSSSANI
+257 FTFGSSSSANM

-276 EVFAAVDVDFLR
+276 EVFAAIDVDFLR

-414 NSATSTPAVS
+414 NSVASAPSNSTPSVS
-424 ASNENQIPA
+424 EPSENQA
-433 NENQNPAPM
+433 PAPM
-442 QYSTETTTPGQ
+442 QFSTETTTPI
-453 VAAPAVAPAAAPVS
+453 PAVAPVS
-467 TTTNTP
+467 TTMNTP
-473 IQTEAPMQAPT
+473 IQTEAPVQAPT
-484 ETTIPTQEPATTPTM
+484 VSTIPTQEPATTPTM
-499 MNAPIQTPAP
+499 TNAPIQTPAP
-509 AQTPTVSTAP
+509 AQTPTVSTAL
-519 VQAPA
+519 VQTPA
-524 PAPTEPV
+524 PAINLET
-531 MPAPTEPT
+531 A

-560 TPATPVMPATST
+560 TPAAPIMST
-572 TQSNPFLQNSTTPTQ
+572 IQSNSFLQNSATPAQ

-632 ATPTNLTMPTPPIT
+632 AAPTNLTMPTPPIT

>member
-10 GPSAQTGANSAGSA
+10 GAGAQAGANGTGGA

-44 GVVIV
+44 GVIIV

-257 FTFGSSSSANI
+257 FTFGSSSSANM

-414 NSATSTPAVS
+414 NSIASIPNTFTP
-424 ASNENQIPA
+424 NENQT
-433 NENQNPAPM
+433 PAPM
-442 QYSTETTTPGQ
+442 QFSTEITAPTL
-453 VAAPAVAPAAAPVS
+453 VATPVS
-467 TTTNTP
+467 TTMNTP
-473 IQTEAPMQAPT
+473 MQTEAPMQAPT
-484 ETTIPTQEPATTPTM
+484 VSTIPTREPATTPTM
-499 MNAPIQTPAP
+499 TNAPIQTPAP
-509 AQTPTVSTAP
+509 AQTPTASTMP
-519 VQAPA
+519 VQTPA
-524 PAPTEPV
+524 
-531 MPAPTEPT
+531 PAPTEPT
-539 ASSAPAA
+539 ASS
-546 PTETATSSTPVAPM
+546 TPVAPI
-560 TPATPVMPATST
+560 TPAASAM
-572 TQSNPFLQNSTTPTQ
+572 QSNPFLQNSATPAQ
-587 NTPASPTT
+587 NTPASSTI
-595 PNTQNI
+595 PNAQSI
-601 PTAPINPAPT
+601 PTAPINPNPT
-611 PAATANPVS
+611 PAATVNPVS
-620 APITPANPAPTP
+620 TPITPANPTPTP
-632 ATPTNLTMPTPPIT
+632 ATPINPTMPTPPIT

>member
-10 GPSAQTGANSAGSA
+10 GPSAQAGANSAGGA

-44 GVVIV
+44 GVIIV

-89 GVAIPAQNNLV
+89 GVAIPAPNNLV
-100 FYAVNNGQNYT
+100 LYAVNNGQNYT

-218 VTKLDDKRIKAHLLP
+218 VTKLDDKRIKAHLTP

-257 FTFGSSSSANI
+257 FTFGSSSSANM

-414 NSATSTPAVS
+414 NSVASNPAVS
-424 ASNENQIPA
+424 ASSENQT
-433 NENQNPAPM
+433 PAPM
-442 QYSTETTTPGQ
+442 QFSTEVTTPIS
-453 VAAPAVAPAAAPVS
+453 AATPVS
-467 TTTNTP
+467 TTMNTP
-473 IQTEAPMQAPT
+473 IQTETPMQAQT
-484 ETTIPTQEPATTPTM
+484 ASTTSI
-499 MNAPIQTPAP
+499 
-509 AQTPTVSTAP
+509 
-519 VQAPA
+519 QAPA
-524 PAPTEPV
+524 PATAEPAASATPTVQTEPAAPSAPTAPITPAAPV
-531 MPAPTEPT
+531 MPA
-539 ASSAPAA
+539 
-546 PTETATSSTPVAPM
+546 M
-560 TPATPVMPATST
+560 
-572 TQSNPFLQNSTTPTQ
+572 QFNPFLQNSATPTQ
-587 NTPASPTT
+587 NAPASPTV
-595 PNTQNI
+595 PNTQSI
-601 PTAPINPAPT
+601 PTAPINPDST
-611 PAATANPVS
+611 PAATVNPVS
-620 APITPANPAPTP
+620 TPITPVNPAPTQAAP
-632 ATPTNLTMPTPPIT
+632 INPSMPTPPIT

>member
-10 GPSAQTGANSAGSA
+10 GPGAQTGANSTGGA

-44 GVVIV
+44 GVIIV

-218 VTKLDDKRIKAHLLP
+218 VTKLDDKRIKAHLTP

-257 FTFGSSSSANI
+257 FTFGSSSSANM

-276 EVFAAVDVDFLR
+276 EVFAAIDVDFLR

-300 YTNNGGGIW
+300 YTNTGGGIW

-414 NSATSTPAVS
+414 NSAASTSAVSTP
-424 ASNENQIPA
+424 NENQT
-433 NENQNPAPM
+433 PAPM
-442 QYSTETTTPGQ
+442 QFPTETTTP
-453 VAAPAVAPAAAPVS
+453 VPTAASVS
-467 TTTNTP
+467 TTMNTP
-473 IQTEAPMQAPT
+473 MQTEAPIQAPASVQT
-484 ETTIPTQEPATTPTM
+484 PTVSTTP
-499 MNAPIQTPAP
+499 IQAP
-509 AQTPTVSTAP
+509 AQTPTVSTAL
-519 VQAPA
+519 VQTPA
-524 PAPTEPV
+524 PAINLET
-531 MPAPTEPT
+531 A

-560 TPATPVMPATST
+560 TPAAPVMSANPVISNVSTTPSTPVTPTTSPTPATPVTPT
-572 TQSNPFLQNSTTPTQ
+572 TSPTPATPAAPVMQTNPFLQNTTPTSQ
-587 NTPASPTT
+587 NTPAT
-595 PNTQNI
+595 
-601 PTAPINPAPT
+601 PIN
-611 PAATANPVS
+611 S
-620 APITPANPAPTP
+620 A
-632 ATPTNLTMPTPPIT
+632 MPNPPIT

>member
-10 GPSAQTGANSAGSA
+10 GPGAQTGANSTGGV

-44 GVVIV
+44 GVIIV

-67 GQMAQNFL
+67 GLMAQNFL

-89 GVAIPAQNNLV
+89 GVATPAQNNLV

-117 VNLQGQKKPVAFKI
+117 VNLQGQKKPVAFKV

-257 FTFGSSSSANI
+257 FTFGSSSSANM

-414 NSATSTPAVS
+414 NSAASTSAVSTP
-424 ASNENQIPA
+424 NENQT
-433 NENQNPAPM
+433 PAPM
-442 QYSTETTTPGQ
+442 QFPTEMTTPSQ
-453 VAAPAVAPAAAPVS
+453 AAAPVS
-467 TTTNTP
+467 TTMNTP
-473 IQTEAPMQAPT
+473 IQTETPMQAQT
-484 ETTIPTQEPATTPTM
+484 VSTIPTQEPATTPTM
-499 MNAPIQTPAP
+499 TNEPIQTPAP
-509 AQTPTVSTAP
+509 AQTPTASTMP
-519 VQAPA
+519 VQTPA
-524 PAPTEPV
+524 
-531 MPAPTEPT
+531 PAPTEPT
-539 ASSAPAA
+539 ASSTPAA
-546 PTETATSSTPVAPM
+546 PI
-560 TPATPVMPATST
+560 TPAASAM
-572 TQSNPFLQNSTTPTQ
+572 QSNPFLQNSATPAQ
-587 NTPASPTT
+587 NTPASSTI
-595 PNTQNI
+595 PNAQSI
-601 PTAPINPAPT
+601 PTAPINPNPT
-611 PAATANPVS
+611 PAATVNPVS
-620 APITPANPAPTP
+620 TPITPANPTPTP
-632 ATPTNLTMPTPPIT
+632 ATPINPTMPTPPIT